1 MQKITEITESYII
14 KRKVSENG
22 EDKYVEEV
30 QTRLKEVP
38 VVDGFPR
45 FGHFLLD
52 RFFIYILEIIFG
64 VIVGVIISLT
74 GINIDPDSQAW
85 KFFDSLWTWLILEP
99 LFYFIFEVSIQS
111 SPAKAILG
119 RIVVDEYGN
128 KPTVKQIFIRSI
140 SRPVPFEALS
150 CLSPRGW
157 HDTWSKTFVIRKKDL
172 KELKVLQKI
181 NTIENTPHGP
191 KE

>member
-14 KRKVSENG
+14 KRKVNING
-22 EDKYVEEV
+22 EDKYIEEV
-30 QTRLKEVP
+30 QTRLKDVP
-38 VVDGFPR
+38 VVDGMPR
-45 FGHFLLD
+45 LGHFLLD
-52 RFFIYILEIIFG
+52 RLFIYILEMMLG
-64 VIVGVIISLT
+64 VVLGVIISLT
-74 GINIDPDSQAW
+74 GTEIDWNDEEL
-85 KFFDSLWTWLILEP
+85 KIYNSLWSWLIIGP

-111 SPAKAILG
+111 SPAKAIFG
-119 RIVVDEYGN
+119 RVVVDEYGN
-128 KPTVKQIFIRSI
+128 KPTVKQILIRSI

-172 KELKVLQKI
+172 KELKLLQKI
-181 NTIENTPHGP
+181 NTIENEPHGP